1 MKAKSKKAF
10 AKYPG
15 ELPLTD
21 ADILAAAKRD
31 SANRPATSAELRRAR
46 RVPAVKR
53 LRWQLEL
60 TQEAFAARYGIP
72 LATLRDWEQG
82 RTEPDAAVQS
92 YLKIIESEPKK
103 VAKILEAAE

>member
-1 MKAKSKKAF
+1 MKAKSKT

-15 ELPLTD
+15 ERPLKD
-21 ADILAAAKRD
+21 AEILTAAKSD
-31 SANRPATSAELRRAR
+31 PDNRPATSTELRRAR

-60 TQEAFAARYGIP
+60 TQEAFALRYGIP

-82 RTEPDAAVQS
+82 RSEPDAAVQS
-92 YLKIIESEPKK
+92 YLKVIESEPKK
-103 VAKILEAAE
+103 VAKILDAAE

>member
-1 MKAKSKKAF
+1 MKVKSRKAF

-15 ELPLTD
+15 EDPLTD
-21 ADILAAAKRD
+21 AEILTAAKSD
-31 SANRPATSAELRRAR
+31 PDNRPATAKELRRSR

-60 TQEAFAARYGIP
+60 TQEAFAERYGIP

-82 RTEPDAAVQS
+82 RTEPDAAVKS